1 MAAAVGWCDLWLFVV
16 GPVKV
21 VVVGFVGKA
30 KRSGGNQRPVGF
42 VVLYANGSGSESG
55 QGGDCDCDWDG
66 YGSCDSSDC
75 GEREVEVADV
85 HKHDCNP
92 SHLEIVAISIRVG

>member
-1 MAAAVGWCDLWLFVV
+1 M

-30 KRSGGNQRPVGF
+30 KRSGGNRQPVGP
-42 VVLYANGSGSESG
+42 VVGLYANGSGSESG
-55 QGGDCDCDWDG
+55 QGRDCDCDWDG
-66 YGSCDSSDC
+66 YGSCDLSDC
-75 GEREVEVADV
+75 GERAAEVEGV

-92 SHLEIVAISIRVG
+92 GHLEIICDQYTS